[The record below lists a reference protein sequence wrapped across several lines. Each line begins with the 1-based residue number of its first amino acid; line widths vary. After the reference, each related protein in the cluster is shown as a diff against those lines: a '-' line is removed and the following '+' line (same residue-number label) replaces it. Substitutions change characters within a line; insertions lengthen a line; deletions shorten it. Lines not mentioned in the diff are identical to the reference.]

1 VFQPAVWLSTVFKI
15 RKIATNALYYTI
27 RFLQLKHYNSGMY
40 RPHVGHNHS
49 VQQYIYLQKDYKQN
63 KLKVVFKSFVVV
75 AVDA

>member
-1 VFQPAVWLSTVFKI
+1 
-15 RKIATNALYYTI
+15 
-27 RFLQLKHYNSGMY
+27 MY